1 MPWPPKRLLGGHE
14 SRSQGIIPLRV
25 LFSGRFYVNK
35 KNLMTAALVIV
46 STFVLAAGSGCS
58 DDSSTGSSSSGFSC
72 PAVGSKACPN
82 DEATT
87 QAAVDLCKKCE
98 TELKAVA
105 SCTGTSSATCGADG
119 KSQAATSDNT
129 KCKTENDNAAKCF
142 LAALNPDAG

>member
-87 QAAVDLCKKCE
+87 QAAVDL
-98 TELKAVA
+98 
-105 SCTGTSSATCGADG
+105 
-119 KSQAATSDNT
+119 
-129 KCKTENDNAAKCF
+129 
-142 LAALNPDAG
+142 